1 MPTYK
6 YKCTVCDHEE
16 FLSMRISV
24 NPSTKVECP
33 DCWER
38 ADTDEL
44 EPTMTRRIVASSIP
58 ESVGK
63 VWAGDWFK
71 KTYGHD
77 IGEASQAAADS
88 RAAYEREKADLEA
101 KGIRM
106 RHQSRQLDGKN
117 RISLREKDE

>member
-1 MPTYK
+1 MPTYR

-16 FLSMRISV
+16 FLAMRISV
-24 NPSTKVECP
+24 DPSTKVECP
-33 DCWER
+33 NCWER

-58 ESVGK
+58 NVVGK

-77 IGEASQAAADS
+77 ISEGAQGAVNA
-88 RAAYEREKADLEA
+88 RARYESEKKALEE

-106 RHQSRQLDGKN
+106 THQSRQVDGKD
-117 RISLREKDE
+117 RISLNKKDD